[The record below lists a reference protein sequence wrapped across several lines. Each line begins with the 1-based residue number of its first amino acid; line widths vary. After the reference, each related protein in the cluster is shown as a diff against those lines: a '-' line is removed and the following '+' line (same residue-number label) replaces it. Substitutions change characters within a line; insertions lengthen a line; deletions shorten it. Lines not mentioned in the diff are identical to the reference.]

1 MGFSGG
7 SDSKEF
13 TSNKQETW
21 VRSLGQEDPL
31 EKRLATHS
39 SILAWRIPRTEEPGR
54 QIVGHDSVTNTCT
67 CALLHLCSSGI
78 LACNF
83 LFFLVSLS
91 GLIIRAMLV
100 LELIWE
106 CSFWYSLKG

>member
-21 VRSLGQEDPL
+21 VRSLGREDPL

-39 SILAWRIPRTEEPGR
+39 SILAWRIPRTEEPGWQR
-54 QIVGHDSVTNTCT
+54 VGHDSVTNTSLVHHCI
-67 CALLHLCSSGI
+67 CVHQGYWPVIFSV
-78 LACNF
+78 F
-83 LFFLVSLS
+83 VVSLS
-91 GLIIRAMLV
+91 GLTIRAMLV
-100 LELIWE
+100 LELI
-106 CSFWYSLKG
+106 

>member
-21 VRSLGQEDPL
+21 VRSLGREDPL

-54 QIVGHDSVTNTCT
+54 QRVGHDSVTNTCT
-67 CALLHLCSSGI
+67 YALLHLCSSGI

-83 LFFLVSLS
+83 LFL
-91 GLIIRAMLV
+91 
-100 LELIWE
+100 
-106 CSFWYSLKG
+106 